1 MARPGVRDW
10 YKDAVFYEVHVK
22 AFMDGNGDGIGD
34 FAGLTARLDYVQE
47 LGVDCLWILPMYPSP
62 LATTATTSRTST
74 ASTRRTGRC
83 RTSRSFSTPPTRAAC
98 ASSPT
103 S

>member
-1 MARPGVRDW
+1 MSDW

-22 AFMDGNGDGIGD
+22 AFMDADGNGVGD
-34 FAGLTARLDYVQE
+34 FAGLTGKLDYLHD

-62 LATTATTSRTST
+62 TST
-74 ASTRRTGRC
+74 ASTRRTAAS
-83 RTSRSFSTPPTRAAC
+83 RTSRSSSTPPTIAAC